1 VGQGVPVRGVFQ
13 RGVWRYP
20 DFKRLWLA
28 ATVSAFGTDITL
40 TALPFVAILT
50 LDATPW
56 HLGLLK
62 IVTMLPAFVVGLF
75 AGAWL
80 DRVPRRPVMIA
91 CDWARAGLLVTIPLA
106 HWLFELTFAHLF
118 IAAAGLS
125 VASTFFE
132 IADRSMLPSLVDREE
147 LVDANRMLTAGNTV
161 SEASG
166 FAVSGWLVQLVS
178 APGALVIDA
187 ATFVWSA
194 ITLRRIERPETV
206 GQSDEP
212 QEHLLRDMLEGFRF
226 VRGHRTLMA
235 LAGSLFV
242 MSFSIQIV
250 GTVYLL
256 YVSEELGFNPGVL
269 GMIFALGGL
278 FSLLASLSAG
288 RLMARIGVG
297 PLLIASLLLVAGGQ
311 SLITL
316 ATAASAFAVAMMLI
330 QQAMDLPWSLYEITQ
345 VSVRQTVTPDEWLGR
360 MNGSF
365 HVLELGGYLLGAI
378 AGAWLGDAIGLRGT
392 LAVGAIGTA
401 LAAIPLLLSPV
412 RGMKQIPSADTQPA
426 TA

>member
-1 VGQGVPVRGVFQ
+1 MRHWFR

-20 DFKRLWLA
+20 DFRRLWLA

-56 HLGLLK
+56 HLGALK
-62 IVTMLPAFVVGLF
+62 IATMLPAFVAGLF

-80 DRVPRRPVMIA
+80 DRVARRPVMIA
-91 CDWARAGLLVTIPLA
+91 CDWARAAVLVTIPLA
-106 HWLFELTFAHLF
+106 HWLADLTFLHLF
-118 IAAAGLS
+118 LAAAWLS
-125 VASTFFE
+125 VASTIFE

-166 FAVSGWLVQLVS
+166 FAASGWLVQLVS
-178 APGALVIDA
+178 APGALVVDA
-187 ATFVWSA
+187 ATFIWSA
-194 ITLRRIERPETV
+194 VTLRRIERPETV

-212 QEHLLRDMLEGFRF
+212 RGHLLRDMLEGFRF
-226 VRGHRTLMA
+226 VRANRTLTA
-235 LAGSLFV
+235 LAGSLFA
-242 MSFSIQIV
+242 MSLSIQIV

-256 YVSEELGFNPGVL
+256 YVSEELGFSPGVL
-269 GMIFALGGL
+269 GMIFAAGGL

-288 RLMARIGVG
+288 RVMARIGVG
-297 PLLIASLLLVAGGQ
+297 PLLIGALFLVAGGQ
-311 SLITL
+311 SLIAL
-316 ATAASAFAVAMMLI
+316 ATAATAFAVAMMLI

-378 AGAWLGDAIGLRGT
+378 AGAWLGDAVGLRGA
-392 LAVGAIGTA
+392 LLVGAIGTA
-401 LAAIPLLLSPV
+401 LAALPLLLSPI
-412 RGMKQIPSADTQPA
+412 RGMKQIPAADSAPA
-426 TA
+426 VA